1 MSKCAKGTPWSG
13 GARSGDPILGGSGF
27 GGDQTTSTRLSL
39 AVLMSFQGYPLSG
52 SQSVKFING
61 NNMVVFSQ

>member
-1 MSKCAKGTPWSG
+1 MREGYSLERGCAFG
-13 GARSGDPILGGSGF
+13 GPDIGGF
-27 GGDQTTSTRLSL
+27 GVRGDQTTSTRLSL

-52 SQSVKFING
+52 SQSVKFINA